1 MEIATFFKTINCS
14 NDFERF
20 FSRYYLLWE
29 NDWIRQKK
37 YVGTNF
43 YAIEGN
49 LQTWKEYYLQEDFVL
64 LEFFVNDEA
73 VGYLSYRIEK
83 DRIQMEA
90 LLLLPEFRGKGLM
103 ATMLGSFYRYLKTE
117 NIDCFSIYLETN
129 ASNPS
134 NKVYQKMGFVVKEM
148 RKNDR
153 ENGEDTLVYH
163 NEKTFKPV
171 VTKLI
176 IIHRAALI
184 VCVVLMANPFLLL
197 IMTSVYGLLIF
208 PYWFHKLPIK
218 NKIWWTL
225 VPISIPWVFWG
236 TLSILVHVIKF
247 YQWIN

>member
-1 MEIATFFKTINCS
+1 MENATFFKPIDCS
-14 NDFERF
+14 SDFERF

-83 DRIQMEA
+83 DSIQLEA

-103 ATMLGSFYRYLKTE
+103 ATMLRSFYRYLKTE
-117 NIDCFSIYLETN
+117 NIDCSSIYLETN

-134 NKVYQKMGFVVKEM
+134 NKVYIKFGYKVVETRSK
-148 RKNDR
+148 DR
-153 ENGEDTLVYH
+153 ENGEDTLVYRI
-163 NEKTFKPV
+163 EKTSKPV
-171 VTKLI
+171 VPKLI
-176 IIHRAALI
+176 TFHRAALI
-184 VCVVLMANPFLLL
+184 VCAVLTANPFFLL

-218 NKIWWTL
+218 NKIWWTF

-236 TLSILVHVIKF
+236 FIAIFAYLYLP
-247 YQWIN
+247 